1 MTILPLIVRNS
12 IWNLNK
18 PLLIDIYNKLTS
30 NTIATKDLVNLIVPL
45 RLACLTSSGW
55 PMIVPLWFKF
65 LNDRFYCAT
74 QENAKIISYLKNDN
88 RCAFEIS
95 SQNPPYRGIRG
106 QGKTIIKKELGIEI
120 LQTVIEKYIHKK
132 DTDLTTYLLKR
143 KEKEVAIEITPIKIF
158 YWDYTNRMK
167 IS

>member
-1 MTILPLIVRNS
+1 M
-12 IWNLNK
+12 
-18 PLLIDIYNKLTS
+18 TS
-30 NTIATKDLVNLIVPL
+30 NIRDTKDLVNLVVPL
-45 RLACLTSSGW
+45 RLACLTNSGW
-55 PMIVPLWFKF
+55 PIIVPLWFKF

-74 QENAKIISYLKNDN
+74 QENAKIISYLNNDN

-95 SQNPPYRGIRG
+95 SEIPPYRGIRG
-106 QGKTIIKKELGIEI
+106 QGKALIKKELAIEI

-132 DTDLTTYLLKR
+132 DTDLTTFLFKR

>member
-1 MTILPLIVRNS
+1 MTS
-12 IWNLNK
+12 
-18 PLLIDIYNKLTS
+18 DTGD
-30 NTIATKDLVNLIVPL
+30 TKDLVNLVVPL
-45 RLACLTSSGW
+45 RLACLTKSGW

-74 QENAKIISYLKNDN
+74 QENAKIISYLNKDN

-95 SQNPPYRGIRG
+95 SEIPPYRGIRG

-120 LQTVIEKYIHKK
+120 LQTVIEKYLQKK
-132 DTDLTTYLLKR
+132 DKDLTTYLLKS